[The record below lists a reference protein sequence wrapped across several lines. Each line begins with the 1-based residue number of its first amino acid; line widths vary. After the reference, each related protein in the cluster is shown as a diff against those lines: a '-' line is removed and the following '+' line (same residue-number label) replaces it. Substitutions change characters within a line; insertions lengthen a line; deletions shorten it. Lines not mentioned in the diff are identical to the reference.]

1 MLPEEGNLVQYLLG
15 QWDSTCWI
23 PLQTTTEENVLH
35 HLAMMQY
42 SLKEGLKVFG
52 HSGSD
57 AVYKEMKQLHD
68 Q

>member
-1 MLPEEGNLVQYLLG
+1 M
-15 QWDSTCWI
+15 
-23 PLQTTTEENVLH
+23 EENVLH

-42 SLKEGLKVFG
+42 SLKKGLNVFG

-68 Q
+68 WQVCEP